1 MGLTLMG
8 GVVAVVV
15 VVVGHQDQCDQMAI
29 LLLFNLWPFSTM
41 KIYLVALKFQS
52 WCKSLTNTN

>member
-8 GVVAVVV
+8 GVVAVVVV

-29 LLLFNLWPFSTM
+29 LLLFNLWPFST
-41 KIYLVALKFQS
+41 KLS
-52 WCKSLTNTN
+52 ND

>member
-15 VVVGHQDQCDQMAI
+15 VVVFGHQDQCDQMAI

-41 KIYLVALKFQS
+41 KIYLVA
-52 WCKSLTNTN
+52 